1 MAPALYRLGRIGPK
15 LALARQD
22 RLYMMVE
29 HIFSLHVPDDPAEA
43 IIDGDLAE
51 APASGQVPVTGQAAA

>member
-1 MAPALYRLGRIGPK
+1 

-51 APASGQVPVTGQAAA
+51 APASGQVPVTGQASA